1 MKTIEKI
8 IILLIIAL
16 IAFSL
21 TSCGGNSKKEKQP
34 ESPKIEI
41 QIPVGMSEIDAYKNE
56 LAKIRGEKKEL
67 ALREANLVEQIKT
80 KEIELVKWW
89 SNVIGS
95 VCIGIAALCLV
106 ASFFLMS
113 YPILPTV
120 LRYISYSL
128 GSCGFLAFVFSQ
140 LYGYFFLIGLIILA
154 ILLLTAAWLWFK
166 DRSTL
171 KTVVGVIED
180 TKHHIPD
187 YKTKFRNKI
196 NEKQDK
202 WLNRVRGK

>member
-1 MKTIEKI
+1 MKTLEKI
-8 IILLIIAL
+8 IILIIIAL

-21 TSCGGNSKKEKQP
+21 CSCNDSKKEKQP
-34 ESPKIEI
+34 DTPKIEI
-41 QIPVGMSEIDAYKNE
+41 KVPPGMTELDAYRNE
-56 LAKIRGEKKEL
+56 LARVRGEKKEL

-80 KEIELVKWW
+80 KETEQVKWW

-128 GSCGFLAFVFSQ
+128 GSCGFLAFVFAA
-140 LYGYFFLIGLIILA
+140 LYSYFFAIGLAILA
-154 ILLLTAAWLWFK
+154 ILLITAAWLWFS
-166 DRSTL
+166 DRRAL
-171 KTVVGVIED
+171 RQVVSVVEEH
-180 TKHHIPD
+180 KNSIPD
-187 YKTKFRNKI
+187 YKNKFRAKI
-196 NEKQDK
+196 DAKADN
-202 WLNRVRGK
+202 WLNKVRGK